1 MIYLRNAG
9 VFRNS
14 RYFYAVEID
23 DTLKSSLPQ
32 YFMLLREFYLFNVET
47 PVMTTNTFAKINRCM
62 TVIVF
67 TPFYPPYWKYGG
79 TVRSIDGV
87 VQQLIKKHNI
97 IVMTTVDDK
106 YWETSSVNKNDCRII
121 VKYYESKGSF
131 RFSFK
136 YLLNAIRYIRKSN
149 VVYVNGMWSWPS
161 VLGVLLSYVFSKEVI
176 LAPRGMLLG
185 PALSHKT
192 LLKKI
197 LGFVYALTSNNS
209 RTVLHWTT
217 YYEQHQSLMKFQKAR
232 NAIFPNT
239 ISENEIWK
247 HVEPLPLSSLLK
259 IVYVGRVTPIKNLES
274 VIEAVLMVN
283 KHKCSVMFNI
293 VGDGDYDYVESLKT
307 LASCSTRIIFLGHL
321 DGEKRVEIIDKSHV
335 GILVSKSENFGM
347 AAAEMLARGRPVIL
361 GNNVALNEFVQSS
374 QGGWIC
380 DEAPHA
386 VKTKL
391 LEVLAIFNSGRLSEH
406 STAARM
412 LAQQHFK
419 PDVATSIV
427 DSVVN
432 LSESCS

>member
-1 MIYLRNAG
+1 
-9 VFRNS
+9 
-14 RYFYAVEID
+14 
-23 DTLKSSLPQ
+23 
-32 YFMLLREFYLFNVET
+32 
-47 PVMTTNTFAKINRCM
+47 
-62 TVIVF
+62 
-67 TPFYPPYWKYGG
+67 
-79 TVRSIDGV
+79 
-87 VQQLIKKHNI
+87 
-97 IVMTTVDDK
+97 
-106 YWETSSVNKNDCRII
+106 
-121 VKYYESKGSF
+121 
-131 RFSFK
+131 
-136 YLLNAIRYIRKSN
+136 
-149 VVYVNGMWSWPS
+149 
-161 VLGVLLSYVFSKEVI
+161 
-176 LAPRGMLLG
+176 
-185 PALSHKT
+185 
-192 LLKKI
+192 
-197 LGFVYALTSNNS
+197 
-209 RTVLHWTT
+209 
-217 YYEQHQSLMKFQKAR
+217 MKFQKAR
-232 NAIFPNT
+232 NAIYPNT
-239 ISENEIWK
+239 IYENEIWK
-247 HVEPLPLSSLLK
+247 HVEPLTLSSLLK